1 MPVFEIHFENLIS
14 NGVRSHN
21 HLVHEQTLNY
31 LAKFSY
37 SGHFEVEQFTV
48 KENLYTN
55 LQLTIIS
62 FFVDKNYYHIVISFL
77 CYVFSSAHLP
87 LRIFSF
93 LSYAEL
99 SLKTTKKKIKKPE
112 DFSKQF
118 SRMDKCSLF
127 LKNNVLLFDVLTIS
141 VLHFVLFF
149 SILSQKNNFYVKGK
163 NNIQSSCMIF
173 FAYFMSDG
181 QIF

>member
-1 MPVFEIHFENLIS
+1 MSVRHNLKSNCIKMPVFEIHFENLIS

-21 HLVHEQTLNY
+21 HLVHEQTLNH

-62 FFVDKNYYHIVISFL
+62 FFVDKNYYHIVTSFL

-99 SLKTTKKKIKKPE
+99 SLKTIKKKKIKKTW
-112 DFSKQF
+112 
-118 SRMDKCSLF
+118 R
-127 LKNNVLLFDVLTIS
+127 
-141 VLHFVLFF
+141 FF
-149 SILSQKNNFYVKGK
+149 KA
-163 NNIQSSCMIF
+163 IQ
-173 FAYFMSDG
+173 SDG
-181 QIF
+181 QM